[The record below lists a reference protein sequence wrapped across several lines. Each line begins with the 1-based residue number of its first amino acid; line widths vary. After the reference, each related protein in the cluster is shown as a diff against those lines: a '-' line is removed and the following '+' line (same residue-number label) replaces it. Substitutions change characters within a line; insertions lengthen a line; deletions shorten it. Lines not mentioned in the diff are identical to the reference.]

1 MSRLLYKRILT
12 KWIHFSFNMD
22 FASRFACIDY
32 HQCNIFIHTL
42 IYDYSKIQC
51 GIDGPDNEESMEDLQ
66 WNWNCT
72 ANDKDIIF
80 VDLSLC
86 ELEYSSVY
94 SFVFQIGTKD
104 KDNYLEIEQIIFI
117 YNMIVVTVGG

>member
-1 MSRLLYKRILT
+1 MVKYSHLDLIVEPTMQILLDLFIRNGQMKTRLGFENLYESRLLYKWILT
-12 KWIHFSFNMD
+12 KWIHFFFNMD

-51 GIDGPDNEESMEDLQ
+51 GIDDPDNEESMEDLQ

-80 VDLSLC
+80 VDLSL
-86 ELEYSSVY
+86 
-94 SFVFQIGTKD
+94 
-104 KDNYLEIEQIIFI
+104 
-117 YNMIVVTVGG
+117 